1 MSGTPT
7 GLVDVSCMI
16 PAAVS
21 FSLCMQ
27 HPGLLFVTIVIL
39 HVVAIAANVM
49 QAAICLRKQGGLFGR
64 QAEVEVRKQLAE
76 ARARGEGLQEEAAQ
90 LVTRLQAAVEDG
102 DAAKSKLV
110 GERDNSATLERARSS
125 AVQVLTLL

>member
-1 MSGTPT
+1 MQ
-7 GLVDVSCMI
+7 GLKI
-16 PAAVS
+16 
-21 FSLCMQ
+21 
-27 HPGLLFVTIVIL
+27 
-39 HVVAIAANVM
+39 
-49 QAAICLRKQGGLFGR
+49 GLFGR

-76 ARARGEGLQEEAAQ
+76 ARARGEDLQEEAAQ

-125 AVQVLTLL
+125 AVEVPTQLRGACCVAYSCHPCVPTSFLGQHAWDLRSKHA